1 MAIRIEKGRCYLA
14 EIYDSRIIVRIDNV
28 NPDPEPDFCGHGG
41 KVLWANQDALSE
53 SWDNDA
59 NIPYIDPSE
68 FVCETPGI
76 VVSYRII
83 TYERNRC
90 SKGPRMFPSTP

>member
-1 MAIRIEKGRCYLA
+1 MAIRIEKGKCYLA
-14 EIYDSRIIVRIDNV
+14 EIYESRLIVRIDNV
-28 NPDPEPDFCGHGG
+28 NPTPEGEFCGHGG

-83 TYERNRC
+83 YA
-90 SKGPRMFPSTP
+90 KGINV